1 VVAGRRYG
9 YLSRI
14 IRGNSMKALR
24 IGSMA
29 VIAAAVALA
38 GMAEVKVDQKTQFHL
53 AGALGGIVNVFGGRA
68 AREGITTTEAVRG
81 ERKLTVNG
89 SSGELVDLREEKV
102 YHIDYD
108 HKTYRVET
116 FDEIRHK
123 IQEQEERARK
133 NASREDRSTS
143 KGESGPEYVVDFDVR
158 DTGSRDTVNGFSA
171 RQVVTTATVHEKG
184 KKIEESG
191 GSILTADMW
200 MSPRIAGMKEIAE
213 FDRRYFSKIYG
224 SSYSGAE
231 MQQLAMLMAT
241 NPALG
246 KAMKSF
252 SDKRTSFEGTPVRTT
267 LRFETVVPPGQN
279 ASSGQEESGAPSA
292 GRIVG
297 GLMGRIKKS
306 REQKSDQPSSPNR
319 AELFNSTNEILK
331 VYPSVTKNDV
341 SIPSDFTNN

>member
-1 VVAGRRYG
+1 
-9 YLSRI
+9 
-14 IRGNSMKALR
+14 MKALR

-29 VIAAAVALA
+29 MVLAALAAAGL
-38 GMAEVKVDQKTQFHL
+38 AEVKVDQKTQFHL
-53 AGALGGIVNVFGGRA
+53 TGVLGSVVNVFGGRA

-89 SSGELVDLREEKV
+89 SSGELVDLKEERV

-108 HKTYRVET
+108 RKTYQVET
-116 FDEIRHK
+116 FDEIRK
-123 IQEQEERARK
+123 KMEEQEERARRHSGK
-133 NASREDRSTS
+133 EEKSSGGTD
-143 KGESGPEYVVDFDVR
+143 SGPEYVVDFDVR
-158 DTGSRDTVNGFSA
+158 ETGSRESVNGFSA

-200 MSPRIAGMKEIAE
+200 MSSRIGGMKDIAD

-224 SSYSGAE
+224 NRYSGAE

-241 NPALG
+241 NPTLG
-246 KAMKSF
+246 KAMKAF
-252 SDKRTSFEGTPVRTT
+252 GEKRSSFEGTAVRTT
-267 LRFETVVPPGQN
+267 LRFETVVPPGQQN
-279 ASSGQEESGAPSA
+279 ASSSEDSGPPSPA
-292 GRIVG
+292 RIVG

-319 AELFNSTNEILK
+319 SELFNSTSEILRI
-331 VYPSVTKNDV
+331 YPSVSREDV
-341 SIPSDFTNN
+341 SIPSDFAKR